1 MTVLRN
7 KQQHQGEQQRESRS
21 TSPPARIEVT
31 GHLWPLCPKANKKA
45 PQVRGA
51 CSFMNRCLLKKR
63 KPASPQTLAHD

>member
-21 TSPPARIEVT
+21 TSPPPRIEVT
-31 GHLWPLCPKANKKA
+31 RHLWPLCPKANKKA

-51 CSFMNRCLLKKR
+51 LLIDER
-63 KPASPQTLAHD
+63 LPASLKASQSAH